1 MYISVTI
8 NLVEYNGVCPN
19 ITEGRLIKT
28 VIDSESLC
36 AKKIIEDFEDP
47 HSLQN
52 QKSFQKVS
60 EVSKTRWA
68 IATALNC
75 LLWPYDKARL
85 LKTVHALAVRHR
97 EVNSN

>member
-19 ITEGRLIKT
+19 TMEGRLIKT

-36 AKKIIEDFEDP
+36 AKKIIEDTEDP

-52 QKSFQKVS
+52 QKSFQKDS
-60 EVSKTRWA
+60 EVSKTRRA
-68 IATALNC
+68 IATAPKC
-75 LLWPYDKARL
+75 LL
-85 LKTVHALAVRHR
+85 
-97 EVNSN
+97 